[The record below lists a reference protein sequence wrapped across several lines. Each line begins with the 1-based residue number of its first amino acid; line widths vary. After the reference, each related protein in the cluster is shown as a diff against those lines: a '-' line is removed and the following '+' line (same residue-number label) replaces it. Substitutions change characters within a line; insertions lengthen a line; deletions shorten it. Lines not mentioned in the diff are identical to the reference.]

1 MEATQVQTAQDK
13 INQARAKLAEKFGE
27 GARTGGKGTQRR
39 KKKTVHHTQLNDDK
53 KLKTIIKKFNVHPL
67 SDITDV
73 NMFKDDG
80 TILHFK
86 NPEGKFKIGIHHL
99 FT

>member
-1 MEATQVQTAQDK
+1 MEANQNKSDLEK
-13 INQARAKLAEKFGE
+13 INQARAKLAEKFGDV
-27 GARTGGKGTQRR
+27 ARTGGKGTQRR
-39 KKKTVHHTQLNDDK
+39 KKKAVHHTQLNDDK

-67 SDITDV
+67 NDISDV

-86 NPEGKFKIGIHHL
+86 NPEGNFKF
-99 FT
+99 

>member
-1 MEATQVQTAQDK
+1 MEGTQAKLSNSVQDK
-13 INQARAKLAEKFGE
+13 INEARAKLAEKFGE

-67 SDITDV
+67 NDITEV

-86 NPEGKFKIGIHHL
+86 TPEGK
-99 FT
+99 